1 MAILEPG
8 EIVRALATVAPMLVD
23 PNQRRALVW
32 LATEEYSETRAQLNW
47 EGPPEV
53 FLLGL
58 ISSLP
63 DYESVQRTM
72 LALSRGAL
80 KLGDEDGLGLR
91 GAHSDANSHIRVF
104 VSSPSD
110 VLDERAVAMQVV
122 QQLAYDPL
130 VRGRLTTEVVAWDMP
145 NRVPLVAGI
154 RPQASIDRSALA
166 PESCDIVVVILWS
179 RTGTT
184 GILGSGET
192 GTEEEYRRSLESFRR
207 AGRPTILVYR
217 RTEPA
222 WVQLGAQD
230 LEERRQQWSDLQG
243 FLARIAEDSLS
254 QQATVNDYESTATF
268 KMMLELHL
276 RELIRQF
283 WSNNGI
289 SPQPAEHGSRL
300 VADPYPGLRPFAAD
314 DNEVFFGRDHEV
326 DELIE
331 RLSRNGTKF
340 LIIVGA
346 SGSGKSSLVHA
357 GLLPRVRMGA
367 VDALRDARVISFTP
381 DQTGAHDPYHA
392 LHSVLDIQT
401 EYKGPFDPVAT
412 LRHQDCILVID
423 QLEEVFTSA
432 GPSLAESFLD
442 HLLAFADESGKY
454 VIATMRAD
462 FFEQLLSHGRA
473 AVALK
478 EGTYPLPS
486 PGYSSLFEM
495 IAKPALVAGITLER
509 GLPERLLADTGTE
522 PGALALMAFTLNALV
537 RGAEVP
543 SQLTLADYESVGAV
557 KGALARQAEAAYAS
571 VSEAAKGTFG
581 ALFRGLVTVNDD
593 GEPTRRRTRA
603 SSLPL
608 EGPMGELVASL
619 IGARILMAAS
629 DSTQRATLEVAHE
642 AVFHSWPMIEDWI
655 EHAQEDLRTT
665 RDVERACREWLRLGR
680 PSSHLWA
687 DERISSAR
695 LALDRLSGGMVPN
708 TELAAFLTPERTRLE
723 QELQDAETPLLRRAL
738 IGEMLAELGDLR
750 PGVGTREDG
759 LPDIVWCGVGPGR
772 VRLDGLAE
780 TLDVAAFEISKF
792 PVTCGQFE
800 AFVVADDGYDNLAWW
815 DAIPRQ
821 GEPPTAHHRLPN
833 HPMESVSWYEAV
845 AFCRWLSDCLHETI
859 RLPTEAEWQFASAG
873 TSNCRFPWGRE
884 WRGNFANTAESGLAR
899 TIAVGLFPHG
909 RSAAGAM
916 DMAGNVWEWCLNTS
930 KDPRDVEI
938 REAEQRAV
946 RGGCWYHPGIYASC
960 SFRNPN
966 WDYAAPRSQLRGFR
980 LVRVAAAGDPERLSA
995 GQPGTEALV

>member
-346 SGSGKSSLVHA
+346 SGSGKD
-357 GLLPRVRMGA
+357 RK
-367 VDALRDARVISFTP
+367 
-381 DQTGAHDPYHA
+381 
-392 LHSVLDIQT
+392 SV
-401 EYKGPFDPVAT
+401 V
-412 LRHQDCILVID
+412 
-423 QLEEVFTSA
+423 
-432 GPSLAESFLD
+432 
-442 HLLAFADESGKY
+442 
-454 VIATMRAD
+454 
-462 FFEQLLSHGRA
+462 
-473 AVALK
+473 
-478 EGTYPLPS
+478 
-486 PGYSSLFEM
+486 
-495 IAKPALVAGITLER
+495 
-509 GLPERLLADTGTE
+509 
-522 PGALALMAFTLNALV
+522 
-537 RGAEVP
+537 
-543 SQLTLADYESVGAV
+543 
-557 KGALARQAEAAYAS
+557 
-571 VSEAAKGTFG
+571 
-581 ALFRGLVTVNDD
+581 
-593 GEPTRRRTRA
+593 
-603 SSLPL
+603 
-608 EGPMGELVASL
+608 
-619 IGARILMAAS
+619 
-629 DSTQRATLEVAHE
+629 
-642 AVFHSWPMIEDWI
+642 
-655 EHAQEDLRTT
+655 
-665 RDVERACREWLRLGR
+665 
-680 PSSHLWA
+680 
-687 DERISSAR
+687 
-695 LALDRLSGGMVPN
+695 
-708 TELAAFLTPERTRLE
+708 
-723 QELQDAETPLLRRAL
+723 
-738 IGEMLAELGDLR
+738 
-750 PGVGTREDG
+750 
-759 LPDIVWCGVGPGR
+759 
-772 VRLDGLAE
+772 
-780 TLDVAAFEISKF
+780 
-792 PVTCGQFE
+792 
-800 AFVVADDGYDNLAWW
+800 
-815 DAIPRQ
+815 
-821 GEPPTAHHRLPN
+821 
-833 HPMESVSWYEAV
+833 
-845 AFCRWLSDCLHETI
+845 
-859 RLPTEAEWQFASAG
+859 
-873 TSNCRFPWGRE
+873 
-884 WRGNFANTAESGLAR
+884 
-899 TIAVGLFPHG
+899 
-909 RSAAGAM
+909 
-916 DMAGNVWEWCLNTS
+916 
-930 KDPRDVEI
+930 
-938 REAEQRAV
+938 
-946 RGGCWYHPGIYASC
+946 
-960 SFRNPN
+960 
-966 WDYAAPRSQLRGFR
+966 
-980 LVRVAAAGDPERLSA
+980 
-995 GQPGTEALV
+995 